1 MGLHLQLIMRQ
12 KSKGGAIH
20 TLKGEGLLRVQVM
33 KNSVVAV
40 HSCLVQ
46 KVFFRLTLTN
56 LNHIQQA

>member
-1 MGLHLQLIMRQ
+1 MRQ

-20 TLKGEGLLRVQVM
+20 TLKGKGLLRVQVI

-40 HSCLVQ
+40 HGCLVQ
-46 KVFFRLTLTN
+46 TVFFRLTLTN